1 MGNELNT
8 DYYNVKQNWQNEIQD
23 LVLESDMGEFL

>member
-8 DYYNVKQNWQNEIQD
+8 NYYNVKQNWQNEIQD